1 MLVGIKRGNLF
12 APASIHAFE
21 FDDEAVTLVKTKT
34 IQADNSHAWIAFDHS
49 KKNVYGASIGAK
61 SIASYSVLDEGNL
74 RLDGRVDAA
83 GECLNKTSAF
93 VLPSSHEPHIVYSG
107 SWPGPNICGMAISVL
122 ANGTLANVTQS
133 WPYVNESGVHGLA
146 FGPDE
151 KLLYSA
157 DLNADKLWT
166 HAVAEDGT
174 VSLAANLDMPKTD
187 MHPRHLTAH
196 PARKY
201 LHVLMEKQNT
211 LAQFTLDEA
220 GLPIEIVDSYSLIP
234 EGKNSSG
241 FWSAEV
247 ALSASNGILW
257 ASARAILNATYP
269 GYLNGFALDAEGKI
283 TEPLFRVETTTV
295 GGGNTNQISPS
306 PFTDEWMAMADNPA
320 GYVQIWRVVDTTD
333 GSGKTATPV
342 AKVDIGDGGCC
353 ANTIWY
359 D

>member
-1 MLVGIKRGNLF
+1 MFMPAILLLLGWTTDVTATVHHLFTGNLF

-107 SWPGPNICGMAISVL
+107 SWPGPNSCGMAISVL

-133 WPYVNESGVHGLA
+133 WP
-146 FGPDE
+146 
-151 KLLYSA
+151 
-157 DLNADKLWT
+157 
-166 HAVAEDGT
+166 
-174 VSLAANLDMPKTD
+174 
-187 MHPRHLTAH
+187 HLTAH

-342 AKVDIGDGGCC
+342 AQVDIGDGGCC

-359 D
+359 DRVLGNNSRD